1 MRLADKQKTGW
12 RKSPSSVRSDQRKVY
27 QLHTSSSNLERIQC
41 FFLLSF
47 SLNEVASRK
56 LRLIIAISCPIVYFS
71 VHYYPGFFC
80 WSASVALSPS
90 VVHHLGR
97 PWFGGSPN
105 MQGLLCTVVVT
116 DFENLSGTAATT
128 SSNPCQTHSI

>member
-1 MRLADKQKTGW
+1 MRLADKKQVGE
-12 RKSPSSVRSDQRKVY
+12 SHPVLFEV
-27 QLHTSSSNLERIQC
+27 TSEKGLPVAHVKLKFRANPM
-41 FFLLSF
+41 FFLLSLF
-47 SLNEVASRK
+47 LNEVASRK

-71 VHYYPGFFC
+71 VHYYPDFFFC

-105 MQGLLCTVVVT
+105 TQGLLCTVVVT